1 MLKNLCIQKNCTSV
15 QSIKISYFP
24 NEFVVIFCVLQNESV
39 PPVSFWRILK
49 LNITE
54 WPYFVV
60 GVFCAIINGALQ
72 PALSVILSRMIGVS
86 VFVHFGDLPVSPD

>member
-1 MLKNLCIQKNCTSV
+1 MCIQKNCTSV

-24 NEFVVIFCVLQNESV
+24 NEFVVIFCVLQDESV

-60 GVFCAIINGALQ
+60 GVFCAIVNGGLE
-72 PALSVILSRMIGVS
+72 PALSVTLSRMIGVS

>member
-1 MLKNLCIQKNCTSV
+1 MFTNCFIEKNCISV

-24 NEFVVIFCVLQNESV
+24 NRFVVIFCVLQDESV

-60 GVFCAIINGALQ
+60 GVCCAIINGALQ
-72 PALSVILSRMIGVS
+72 PGFSVILSRIIGVS
-86 VFVHFGDLPVSPD
+86 VYVHFGDLPVSPD

>member
-1 MLKNLCIQKNCTSV
+1 MFTNCFIEKNCISV

-24 NEFVVIFCVLQNESV
+24 NRFVVIFCVFQDESV

-72 PALSVILSRMIGVS
+72 PAFSVIFSRIIGVS
-86 VFVHFGDLPVSPD
+86 VYVHFGDLPVSPD